1 MVDGGWFAIR
11 EVSQSGTFRTSENV
25 DSFEVGRKLRNVMFS
40 GQGQKWI
47 PDRDYDEK
55 NL

>member
-1 MVDGGWFAIR
+1 M
-11 EVSQSGTFRTSENV
+11 SQSGTFRNSENV

-40 GQGQKWI
+40 AQGQKWI